1 MQKVDDLTYW
11 INESREEDKKKKN
24 SEYIAMK
31 RKRLAERAKRN
42 ENDFSNQNQLMQ
54 IQADQ
59 GKQIEMMQDN
69 FRNLKKCLKSITIKQ
84 N

>member
-1 MQKVDDLTYW
+1 LQKVDDLTYW